1 MSTARERPP
10 STSPAADFDR
20 WGSVDDQQAGP
31 TTSHT
36 KTAPT
41 RNWVLKM
48 DRPLSGKVAVVTG
61 ASSGIGLATAQALA
75 DDGALLVVAARSTEK
90 LEQVVHDLEGAAT
103 AIRTDVTSTR
113 DVNDLVDKTIDLHGR
128 IDILIANAGTYVGGD
143 FVANDVTQLLRLI
156 DTNVGGVIRVIH
168 AALKYMTA
176 SGTGDIVVTSS
187 VSGHQSIHWEP
198 VYSASKHAV
207 QALTHG
213 LRRQLIGTGVRIG
226 AVAPGVVLNDLWQVT
241 DAAAVAEGV
250 AAGTGLT
257 SEDVA
262 NAVLYMLTMPRH
274 INIRDLV
281 MLPINQEI

>member
-1 MSTARERPP
+1 
-10 STSPAADFDR
+10 
-20 WGSVDDQQAGP
+20 
-31 TTSHT
+31 
-36 KTAPT
+36 
-41 RNWVLKM
+41 M
-48 DRPLSGKVAVVTG
+48 DESLSSKVAVVTG

-75 DDGALLVVAARSTEK
+75 DAGALLVIAARSVER
-90 LEQVVHDLEGAAT
+90 LEQASRDLGGAAT
-103 AIRTDVTSTR
+103 AIPTDVTSTKEV
-113 DVNDLVDKTIDLHGR
+113 DDLIAKTIELHGR
-128 IDILIANAGTYVGGD
+128 IDILIANAGVYAGGD
-143 FVANDVTQLLRLI
+143 FMANDVTQLLRLI
-156 DTNVGGVIRVIH
+156 DTNIGGVIRVIH
-168 AALKYMTA
+168 ATLKSMIA
-176 SGTGDIVVTSS
+176 AGTGDVVVTSS

-241 DAAAVAEGV
+241 DAAAVADGV

-262 NAVLYMLTMPRH
+262 NAVLYMLTLPRH

>member
-1 MSTARERPP
+1 M
-10 STSPAADFDR
+10 
-20 WGSVDDQQAGP
+20 V
-31 TTSHT
+31 
-36 KTAPT
+36 
-41 RNWVLKM
+41 
-48 DRPLSGKVAVVTG
+48 RPLSGKVAVVTG
-61 ASSGIGLATAQALA
+61 ASSGIGLATARALA
-75 DDGALLVVAARSTEK
+75 DGGAHLVVAARSREK
-90 LEQVVHDLEGAAT
+90 LEQAARYLGSAAK
-103 AIRTDVTSTR
+103 AIPADVTSTAEV
-113 DVNDLVDKTIDLHGR
+113 DDLLDKTIELHGR
-128 IDILIANAGTYVGGD
+128 IDILIANAGIYAGGD

-156 DTNVGGVIRVIH
+156 DTNVGGVVRTIH
-168 AALKYMTA
+168 AALKFMIA
-176 SGTGDIVVTSS
+176 ARTGDIVITSS

-213 LRRQLIGTGVRIG
+213 LRRQLIGTGIRIG

-262 NAVLYMLTMPRH
+262 GAIVYMLTLPRH
-274 INIRDLV
+274 INIRDIV

>member
-1 MSTARERPP
+1 M
-10 STSPAADFDR
+10 
-20 WGSVDDQQAGP
+20 
-31 TTSHT
+31 
-36 KTAPT
+36 
-41 RNWVLKM
+41 
-48 DRPLSGKVAVVTG
+48 
-61 ASSGIGLATAQALA
+61 
-75 DDGALLVVAARSTEK
+75 AARSAER
-90 LEQVVHDLEGAAT
+90 LEQAAHDLGGAAT
-103 AIRTDVTSTR
+103 AVATDVTSTKEV
-113 DVNDLVDKTIDLHGR
+113 DDLIAKTIQLHGR
-128 IDILIANAGTYVGGD
+128 IDILVANAGIYAGGD
-143 FVANDVTQLLRLI
+143 FVANDVAQLLRLI

-168 AALKYMTA
+168 ATLKSMITA
-176 SGTGDIVVTSS
+176 GTGDIVVTSS

-226 AVAPGVVLNDLWQVT
+226 AIAPGVVLNDLWQVT
-241 DAAAVAEGV
+241 DAAAVADGV

-262 NAVLYMLTMPRH
+262 DAVLYMLTLPRH

>member
-1 MSTARERPP
+1 MSTARELPP
-10 STSPAADFDR
+10 STSPAADLDKL
-20 WGSVDDQQAGP
+20 GADDH
-31 TTSHT
+31 TS
-36 KTAPT
+36 APT
-41 RNWVLKM
+41 SQDLKPDTQM
-48 DRPLSGKVAVVTG
+48 DRSLSGKVAVVTG
-61 ASSGIGLATAQALA
+61 ASSGIGLATARALA
-75 DDGALLVVAARSTEK
+75 DAGALLVVAARSTEK
-90 LEQVVHDLEGAAT
+90 LEQAARDLGSAAT
-103 AIRTDVTSTR
+103 AIPTDVTSTKEV
-113 DVNDLVDKTIDLHGR
+113 DDLLDKTIELHGR
-128 IDILIANAGTYVGGD
+128 IDILIANAGIYAGGD

-156 DTNVGGVIRVIH
+156 DTNVGGVVRTIH
-168 AALKYMTA
+168 AALKYMIA
-176 SGTGDIVVTSS
+176 AGTGDIVLTSS

-241 DAAAVAEGV
+241 DAAAVAAGV

-262 NAVLYMLTMPRH
+262 DAIVYMLTLPRH